1 MAGIDGQP
9 EPVTSARRPRKRSRL
24 RVLLLIVGALVGLVL
39 ILVVGRSVFLGL
51 LERSDASS
59 DSGAPLPQTF
69 PGDFP
74 LYHPASLSL
83 IESDPDTAVFVGK
96 WITVDSQAMVVTFY
110 RQHLNEEDLQ
120 AVDARMASGRTLKG
134 MYFRRKSANNY
145 VGTIVISPQDVYGV
159 ATIWVC
165 TAAASSPPNP
175 CP

>member
-83 IESDPDTAVFVGK
+83 IESDPDTAVFGGK
-96 WITVDSQAMVVTFY
+96 WITVDRQAMGATFY
-110 RQHLNEEDLQ
+110 RQHFNQEDWE
-120 AVDARMASGRTLKG
+120 AVDARISPRSTLKG
-134 MYFRRKSANNY
+134 PELR
-145 VGTIVISPQDVYGV
+145 
-159 ATIWVC
+159 
-165 TAAASSPPNP
+165 
-175 CP
+175 